1 MKKRLQGF
9 VAGILVTVMLS
20 ATVVFAA
27 PAVREIYFGINV
39 VLNGQE
45 VQFDEDSTPFIMEGR
60 TFLPLGAMARL
71 LGLPVEFD
79 PETTTVYVGYKEPSE
94 LLIGTWAEIESWGWS
109 AWEWRVQFL
118 EGGKIRAVEVNI
130 NTGEMQ
136 DEEYF
141 EWEVEGNR
149 LRVFDIDDPDG
160 EEFYFSIFRD
170 VFGNGEILHLYV
182 IGSNGE
188 IEEQAVLIRR

>member
-9 VAGILVTVMLS
+9 VAGFLVAVILS

-27 PAVREIYFGINV
+27 PIVRELHFAINV

-45 VQFDEDSTPFIMEGR
+45 IQFDEDSTPFIMEGR

-94 LLIGTWAEIESWGWS
+94 LLLGTWAW
-109 AWEWRVQFL
+109 ADAFVRVLDWEPQFQFL
-118 EGGKIRAVEVNI
+118 DDGVIRSVEVNTD
-130 NTGEMQ
+130 TGEERN
-136 DEEYF
+136 EEYF
-141 EWEVEGNR
+141 GWRMEGRN
-149 LRVFDIDDPDG
+149 LLITGLLG
-160 EEFYFSIFRD
+160 EDMEANFTIFRD
-170 VFGNGEILHLYV
+170 IFGNDEIMRLSLPMFFD
-182 IGSNGE
+182 E
-188 IEEQAVLIRR
+188 IEIMLIRR